1 MTSDQKNSMS
11 RSPSE
16 ERHYISRAGS
26 SRENGDY
33 RKSRKSS
40 SRSRA
45 RYRSRSRSRSR
56 SEKRYRSR
64 SPSRHDRKRS
74 YSRSPNSSR
83 RRHVASRN
91 QVNSQDHPPKSRCLG
106 VFGLSDATT
115 EDQIYQIFSKFG
127 TIHRTQIIM
136 DAMTG
141 CSRGFCFVYF
151 ANADDAKVAKDNC
164 SGMELDGR
172 RIRVDYSIT
181 QRPHTPTPG
190 VYMGQPTG
198 RGRENRDRSRRND
211 DYYERERGS
220 RYSDRRS
227 PYRRRR
233 HRSRSRSY
241 SPRIRRNR

>member
-83 RRHVASRN
+83 RRHVASR
-91 QVNSQDHPPKSRCLG
+91 VNSQDHPPKSRCLG